1 MALQD
6 KYKALTDAA
15 IAAGITD
22 LAVREQDG
30 ILYVDGTAADGATKD
45 NLWEIYNQID
55 PNFTSG
61 DLVLNVNVA
70 IDVAVTH
77 AKVITQ
83 STNLNIRKGPGTDQP
98 IVGKAAHNEVITL
111 VNRSNDL
118 WWLVR
123 TNDGEEGYCYA
134 QYLDPQA

>member
-83 STNLNIRKGPGTDQP
+83 SSNLNIRKGPGTDQP

-134 QYLDPQA
+134 QYLEPQA

>member
-83 STNLNIRKGPGTDQP
+83 SSNLNIRKGPGTDQP

-111 VNRSNDL
+111 VNKSNDQ

-123 TNDGEEGYCYA
+123 TDEGEEGYAYA
-134 QYLDPQA
+134 QYLQPVE

>member
-45 NLWEIYNQID
+45 DLWEIYNQID

-70 IDVAVTH
+70 IDV
-77 AKVITQ
+77 
-83 STNLNIRKGPGTDQP
+83 
-98 IVGKAAHNEVITL
+98 
-111 VNRSNDL
+111 
-118 WWLVR
+118 
-123 TNDGEEGYCYA
+123 
-134 QYLDPQA
+134 

>member
-22 LAVREQDG
+22 LAVREHDG

-83 STNLNIRKGPGTDQP
+83 SSNLNIRKGPGTDQP

-134 QYLDPQA
+134 QYLEPQA